1 MKKVAKFAYVAA
13 DRREEFFKWHGDS
26 VFPADIYYDSASGTM
41 WIVEKEKPRG
51 IKKLIANIKKL

>member
-13 DRREEFFKWHGDS
+13 DRREEFFKWYGDS

-41 WIVEKEKPRG
+41 WVVEKQLEGYRETDCEY
-51 IKKLIANIKKL
+51 